1 MWWAVVTMTTVGY
14 GDAYPITV
22 AGRFLAAIT
31 ALLGI
36 AAFALPTSILGA
48 GFLAEL
54 DGPDTKTTCP
64 KCGTEL

>member
-1 MWWAVVTMTTVGY
+1 MN
-14 GDAYPITV
+14 
-22 AGRFLAAIT
+22 RFRSQRGQAMVLTCLFIT

-54 DGPDTKTTCP
+54 DGSKRQTCP
-64 KCGTEL
+64 RCGGAP